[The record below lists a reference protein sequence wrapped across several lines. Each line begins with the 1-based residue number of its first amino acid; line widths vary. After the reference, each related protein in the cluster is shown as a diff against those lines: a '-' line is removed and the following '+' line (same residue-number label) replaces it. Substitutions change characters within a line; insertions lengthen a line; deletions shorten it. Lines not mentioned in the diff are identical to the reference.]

1 MENRLKI
8 KTKNVI
14 NFLTFMRVAFEKI
27 SVFILTYFAFAA
39 VAVVYVFG
47 EIFGGCE
54 IHLRE
59 IFE

>member
-1 MENRLKI
+1 M
-8 KTKNVI
+8 I
-14 NFLTFMRVAFEKI
+14 NFRTFMRVAFEKI

-39 VAVVYVFG
+39 VAVVDVFG

-54 IHLRE
+54 IHLGE